1 MKQYFNGEILITD
14 PCYIIPDSKDDDW
27 DKSNYGEDLSVLGI
41 NNYLSRSTIYGDWGC
56 TTYRTTDLNVREHV
70 NKIMKSDFITIPDE
84 DNYQGKFCADAGM
97 VAVLDMAEVD
107 KYNPDFRNWIKEHDW
122 CGTIIKDC
130 DGYIEIYEGSYKD
143 VHVIGEGN
151 INFYTLQT
159 GL

>member
-1 MKQYFNGEILITD
+1 
-14 PCYIIPDSKDDDW
+14 
-27 DKSNYGEDLSVLGI
+27 
-41 NNYLSRSTIYGDWGC
+41 
-56 TTYRTTDLNVREHV
+56 
-70 NKIMKSDFITIPDE
+70 MKSDFITIPDE

-122 CGTIIKDC
+122 CGTIIKDF
-130 DGYIEIYEGSYKD
+130 DGYVEIYEGSYKD